1 MVIQSTTCHSI
12 FFKTNFNIILPST
25 TRSCKW
31 SLYLKFSHHN
41 PTCIS
46 YAVYVPHALLPNL
59 TSTSYTF
66 LWWNLSIED
75 FCVAHLAYLLTIPP
89 QLLQPPSSDPYDC
102 ESSHQNWCNSTSDWE
117 HCALA
122 IIFLYVANSNT
133 INISIS
139 KHTFIASWGFKISP
153 LPNFVLIYPTRIQ
166 NLHIVLREL
175 IKYLL

>member
-1 MVIQSTTCHSI
+1 MQHRSQTMKLPNHSLTHSLEQRPSWEANSTSASQEPPHILQNPNFNYCVHNSPPLNPI
-12 FFKTNFNIILPST
+12 LSNGNPVHNLPFCFFKTNFNIILPST

-59 TSTSYTF
+59 TSISYTF

-89 QLLQPPSSDPYDC
+89 QLLQPPSSDM
-102 ESSHQNWCNSTSDWE
+102 
-117 HCALA
+117 
-122 IIFLYVANSNT
+122 
-133 INISIS
+133 
-139 KHTFIASWGFKISP
+139 
-153 LPNFVLIYPTRIQ
+153 
-166 NLHIVLREL
+166 
-175 IKYLL
+175 